1 MRSSRVP
8 LPGSTPILLARSP
21 TDSLALALTCLS
33 LSCLSVTRLLAC
45 VTKLNMHAANREALR
60 QPLAH
65 SLTHSLSLP
74 SPPLPSPP
82 LTCLSLSC
90 LSVTRLLACV
100 TKLNMH
106 AANREALRQPL
117 AHSLTHSLSL
127 PSPPLPSPPLTCLS
141 LSCLSVTRL
150 LACVTKLNMDAAN
163 RKVGPAWATAL
174 KELTA
179 GWANSA

>member
-65 SLTHSLSLP
+65 SLTHSLSLSPFSP
-74 SPPLPSPP
+74 SHLSQLELPLGHQVAGVRDEAEHGRGKQEGGARLGHCTEGADGWMGELGIGGGP
-82 LTCLSLSC
+82 L
-90 LSVTRLLACV
+90 
-100 TKLNMH
+100 
-106 AANREALRQPL
+106 
-117 AHSLTHSLSL
+117 
-127 PSPPLPSPPLTCLS
+127 
-141 LSCLSVTRL
+141 
-150 LACVTKLNMDAAN
+150 DAPIC
-163 RKVGPAWATAL
+163 RVGVR
-174 KELTA
+174 
-179 GWANSA
+179 